1 MENEKYR
8 KNKRDL
14 LRGDVYYAD
23 LSPVVGCEQNGFRPV
38 LVVQNDVGNYHSP
51 TTIILP
57 ITTKSEHGHIP
68 THIPIPADEKA
79 IEAGSIILAEQIR
92 TIDKSRLH
100 KKICHLDGE
109 LIQQVDQALKVSLGL
124 TVGK

>member
-1 MENEKYR
+1 MGNESCQKH
-8 KNKRDL
+8 KRVL
-14 LRGDVYYAD
+14 TRGDVYYAD

-38 LVVQNDVGNYHSP
+38 LIVQNDVGNYHSP

-68 THIPIPADEKA
+68 THIPISQEDKSF
-79 IEAGSIILAEQIR
+79 EAGSIILAEQIR

-100 KKICHLDGE
+100 KKVCHIDQDLLDR
-109 LIQQVDQALKVSLGL
+109 VDRALKISLGL
-124 TVGK
+124 CGSK